1 MSTDSSNA
9 GAPDAHRLQEDGLQ
23 RSAERGMR
31 IARRSFVFFG
41 ALFVAGCATSKSQVA
56 SGRLPGP
63 EWPDIPAPVPPAPA
77 GAICRAPKPGESV
90 GECTPPPAPPE
101 TAYGGPVPFAR
112 PRSTWAHGTPDYS
125 DMDRMLP
132 PKYITIHH
140 DGMTPYWG
148 LTETEARER
157 LELIRNGHRGK
168 GWSDIGYHYIV
179 DRSGV
184 VWQGRDVTRW
194 QGAHVKFRNENNIGV
209 MCLGNFM
216 LQAPSPAQVASL
228 NRTVAQLRAYYK
240 IPASAVKTH
249 QEWQGAQTLCP
260 GTYLQA
266 QVNVL
271 RKSGFKSSALA

>member
-1 MSTDSSNA
+1 MSTDPSNA
-9 GAPDAHRLQEDGLQ
+9 GASDVRRLQEDGLQ
-23 RSAERGMR
+23 QSAERGLR

-240 IPASAVKTH
+240 LRANVVKTH
-249 QEWQGAQTLCP
+249 QEWPGAQTLCP

>member
-1 MSTDSSNA
+1 MSTDPSNA
-9 GAPDAHRLQEDGLQ
+9 GAPDAHRFQQ
-23 RSAERGMR
+23 SAERGMR
-31 IARRSFVFFG
+31 VARRSFVFFG
-41 ALFVAGCATSKSQVA
+41 ALFVAGCATSKSQLA
-56 SGRLPGP
+56 TGRLPGP

-77 GAICRAPKPGESV
+77 GAICLAPKPGESV
-90 GECTPPPAPPE
+90 GTCPPPAPPE
-101 TAYGGPVPFAR
+101 TVYGGPVPFAR
-112 PRSTWAHGTPDYS
+112 PRSAWAHGTPDYT
-125 DMDRMLP
+125 DMDRMRP

-157 LELIRNGHRGK
+157 LEWIRNGHRGK

-216 LQAPSPAQVASL
+216 LQAPSPAQVAAL

-240 IPASAVKTH
+240 LRANVVKTH
-249 QEWQGAQTLCP
+249 QEWPGAQTLCP

-271 RKSGFKSSALA
+271 RKSGFKSSAVA